1 MSGREELRALVEEMR
16 AALAFYADPDS
27 YRNRPLDEQREL
39 LGGDDP
45 TISVRGDFA
54 ANAPPGCAL
63 SDIQMDRRGHRA
75 RTALT
80 RAESSLA
87 SPAGMEG
94 WMPIETA
101 DKDADQLLL
110 GIVRKGRLEEVHLG
124 GYRYAYNDDEV
135 SCWWSDQADDEIC
148 PTHWCNVIP
157 LPAASHGE
165 AK

>member
-1 MSGREELRALVEEMR
+1 MSGPEELRALVEEMR

-80 RAESSLA
+80 LAESSLA

-94 WMPIETA
+94 WQTVTDEMVERALTEWFGEPIWRRGCSNAVIESAEKTMRA
-101 DKDADQLLL
+101 A
-110 GIVRKGRLEEVHLG
+110 LE
-124 GYRYAYNDDEV
+124 A
-135 SCWWSDQADDEIC
+135 A
-148 PTHWCNVIP
+148 
-157 LPAASHGE
+157 LPAAPRGE
-165 AK
+165 SE